1 MPTINL
7 ITNIDSSIEVV
18 FNLSRSIDLHKIST
32 DYTKEKAIAGTTTGL
47 IGLNETVT
55 WRAKHFGIYQKLTSK
70 ITVLEEPFLFVDE
83 MVEGIFK
90 SIYHEHRFKTTEK
103 GTEMIDHFYYK
114 SPLGI
119 LGKLADKL
127 FLENY
132 LRKLLIHRNQ
142 IIKEFAETEKWKEI
156 LEINHINNSL

>member
-1 MPTINL
+1 MPFIQLKTHIKAP
-7 ITNIDSSIEVV
+7 IEIV

-32 DYTKEKAIAGTTTGL
+32 GKTNEEAIAGITSGL

-55 WRAKHFGIYQKLTSK
+55 WKAKHFGISQKLTSK
-70 ITVLEEPFLFVDE
+70 ITAFEDPNQFVDE

-90 SIYHEHRFKTTEK
+90 SIHHEHLFKATKK
-103 GTEMIDHFYYK
+103 GTEMIDNFNYE

-132 LRKLLIHRNQ
+132 LRKLLINRNQ
-142 IIKEFAETEKWKEI
+142 IIKDFAESDKWEEV
-156 LEINHINNSL
+156 LSN